1 MKPRTIPSSVPE
13 GIPEGPPPESPG
25 SLLGCFL
32 DIVTAWEPLFPQTR
46 TYLRAVRQAL
56 GTLICLG
63 RRTLTRIIWTNGG
76 AHQDWRADYFLFSRS
91 KWDPAQLFNP
101 ILQRALAWCPGR
113 YIGVAIDDTRLHKT
127 GPRIQQAF
135 YQRDPLSPKFYVNLM
150 FGLRFLQAS
159 LLVPLFRGAKVG
171 TRALPIAFEEVSVV
185 KRPRKK
191 LPKRKAGKGKNKS
204 RGNNSKGK
212 GVTPLS
218 SLEQEWKD
226 YRTAQKLHNLS
237 TRLVDLMH
245 RLRSTLDVCGAAN
258 KILLLAVD
266 GSFCNRTVFAAVVQ
280 GVELIARARKDIR
293 LCFRAEAGSR
303 RFYGADTFTPE
314 QVRLND
320 SKPWKT
326 TKIFYGGKRR
336 KVEYKEV
343 SGIYWQGGARKRA
356 LRLLVV
362 RPTRYRKRLSSRY
375 YYRRPAYLLTT
386 VVHGTV
392 RQLLQIYFDRWQIEV
407 NHREEK
413 DTLGVGQAQL
423 WNVTSVPKQPA
434 FAVAGYSAL
443 LLASLQAFGAERGQA
458 YAALPK
464 WRRRAVRPS
473 ALDLITLLRKEVTE
487 HPDMVANFGLNPT
500 DRGLT
505 AAAAT

>member
-1 MKPRTIPSSVPE
+1 MKPRTIPSSVAE
-13 GIPEGPPPESPG
+13 RIPKGPPPESPR
-25 SLLGCFL
+25 SLLACFL
-32 DIVTAWEPLFPQTR
+32 DIVTAWEPLFPQAR

-91 KWDPAQLFNP
+91 KWDPAQLFTP

-159 LLVPLFRGAKVG
+159 LLVPLFRRAKVG
-171 TRALPIAFEEVSVV
+171 ARALPIAFEEVSVV
-185 KRPRKK
+185 KRPRHK
-191 LPKRKAGKGKNKS
+191 LPKRQPSQSRSEGKL
-204 RGNNSKGK
+204 
-212 GVTPLS
+212 THPLS
-218 SLEQEWKD
+218 SLELEWKQ
-226 YRTAQKLHNLS
+226 YRAAQKAHSLS
-237 TRLVDLMH
+237 TRFVELMR
-245 RLRSTLDVCGAAN
+245 RLRTTFDACGAVG
-258 KILLLAVD
+258 KVLLLAVD
-266 GSFCNRTVFAAVVQ
+266 GSFCNRTVFAAVIQ
-280 GVELIARARKDIR
+280 GVELIARARKDIK
-293 LCFRAEAGSR
+293 LCFRAEVGPA
-303 RFYGADTFTPE
+303 RFYGVEKFTPE
-314 QVRLND
+314 QVRLDD
-320 SKPWKT
+320 SRPWKT

-362 RPTRYRKRLSSRY
+362 RPTRYRKRLSGRY

-392 RQLLQIYFDRWQIEV
+392 GQLLQIYFDRWQIEV

-473 ALDLITLLRKEVTE
+473 ALDLITLLRKEMTDS
-487 HPDMVANFGLNPT
+487 PDMVAHFRLNPT
-500 DRGLT
+500 SRGLT
-505 AAAAT
+505 AAAAA